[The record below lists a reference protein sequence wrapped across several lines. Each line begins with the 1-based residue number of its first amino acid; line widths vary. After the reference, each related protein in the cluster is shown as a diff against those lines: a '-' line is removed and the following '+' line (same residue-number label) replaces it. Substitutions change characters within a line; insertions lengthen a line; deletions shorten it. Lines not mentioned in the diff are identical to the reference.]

1 MDNHSLQADFSG
13 CEHIVRTVV
22 QFLLDIPRE
31 RRYCLNVN
39 IPNISKEEI
48 KGIKICRQAKA
59 YWDERF
65 VERHDPFGQKYYW
78 LTGDFIYLDEGEET
92 DVWALKNNYV
102 SVVPTQFDLTDY
114 NAITTLKDGKGFI

>member
-1 MDNHSLQADFSG
+1 MNNLPES
-13 CEHIVRTVV
+13 
-22 QFLLDIPRE
+22 
-31 RRYCLNVN
+31 NVP
-39 IPNISKEEI
+39 IHEISKEEI

-65 VERHDPFGQKYYW
+65 VERQDPFGDSYYW

-102 SVVPTQFDLTDY
+102 SVVPTQYDLTDY
-114 NAITTLKDGKGFI
+114 NAITTIKDNNEFVQ